1 MTERVDAGVM
11 ATWWGV
17 RPRWSTTGGHRRAA
31 EGSRGVGAGRNL
43 AGQRMAPDQPGRT
56 AGCRR
61 RPSGDFHLF
70 AVDITEVGHFAV
82 VGDEHDVRR
91 WAPEGAPTWPATRH
105 LSKPSQS
112 CNNATTMR
120 TTPINPSII
129 LVLVS

>member
-43 AGQRMAPDQPGRT
+43 AGQWMAPDQPGRT

-61 RPSGDFHLF
+61 RPSGDFLCP
-70 AVDITEVGHFAV
+70 AAWAPGSE
-82 VGDEHDVRR
+82 RR
-91 WAPEGAPTWPATRH
+91 WWHE
-105 LSKPSQS
+105 
-112 CNNATTMR
+112 
-120 TTPINPSII
+120 
-129 LVLVS
+129 V